1 MKLRIDGDNLR
12 IRVSE
17 DELVA
22 FHRDGRLEGKLRFGP
37 GMALTYCLVRDQS
50 ATDPR
55 ADLNGG
61 AIHIRLPTDACNSWC
76 TSDEEAIQGQQAIGG
91 DARLDIVVEK
101 DFSWFKRMK
110 RVGG

>member
-1 MKLRIDGDNLR
+1 MNLR
-12 IRVSE
+12 IEGDSLRVRASQE
-17 DELVA
+17 ELTT
-22 FHRDGRLEGKLRFGP
+22 FQRDGRLADKLRFGP

-101 DFSWFKRMK
+101 DFSWFKRK
-110 RVGG
+110 KQVGG